1 MPESAFPKASDG
13 TAERQA
19 HILAATTRIIARKG
33 FSGLTLRAVAEEAGC
48 SRGLVEHYFNSKSS
62 LICGAND
69 WANTTY
75 LDRVAASVGERRG
88 LTALEIRLRELLPY
102 SEATLDE
109 WRVRVAFWQETKTHP
124 QLENDTQQSL
134 YAVYEEIL
142 GDMRHAQAAG
152 EIAGTVPVRVTSEMV
167 FIMIVGIA
175 TICLNDSRL
184 RLHKSL
190 DRRVTMIMGILKSG
204 DLSALQVG
212 NPEVDY

>member
-1 MPESAFPKASDG
+1 MTDSAFPKVSDG
-13 TAERQA
+13 TMERQA
-19 HILAATTRIIARKG
+19 YILAATTRIIARKG

-75 LDRVAASVGERRG
+75 LDRVASSVGEHRG
-88 LTALEIRLRELLPY
+88 LRALEIRLRELLPY

-167 FIMIVGIA
+167 FIMVVGIA

-184 RLHKSL
+184 RLHQSL